1 MSVRTVLP
9 RVVTVLCL
17 AVMLLPAAVVSAD
30 PRTELDEVQRKLEEA
45 RQGLDVLESRRKVTV
60 EDLTVVDARR
70 AELDAQLA
78 GLNAELAEAESML
91 AAAEARLAA
100 TTQEL
105 LVTEARL
112 ADTRAELAHNRAVFS
127 GRARASY
134 MRGGVGYAT
143 AVLEVRDVNE
153 LARSVQYVRA
163 VLDADRSQV
172 EIIAALERR
181 TQADADELERLQDRQ
196 VQERVAAQAERDRR
210 AGVVAE
216 REEVRGQVATEAA
229 RHRELLAR
237 IEADQESYEA
247 LVASLEAESASI
259 EAELRRIQEEER
271 RRAEANR
278 QVVSRADPG
287 TGQLRR
293 PSDGR
298 VTSGY
303 GWRTH
308 PIFGTRRFHAGVDF
322 GAPTGAP
329 IYAAEAGTVHSAG
342 VRGGYGNT
350 VVIDHGGGLST
361 LYAHMSS
368 FAVSSGQ
375 RVTRGQVLGGTGC
388 TGYCTGPHL
397 HFEVRVYG
405 EPRDPMNYL

>member
-1 MSVRTVLP
+1 VVAVLP
-9 RVVTVLCL
+9 RLLV
-17 AVMLLPAAVVSAD
+17 AVCVAALLLPAAVVSAD
-30 PRTELDEVQRKLEEA
+30 PGSDLEEIQRKLEEA
-45 RQGLDVLESRRKVTV
+45 RQGLGVLEGRRAVTID
-60 EDLTVVDARR
+60 DLQVIDARR

-78 GLNAELAEAESML
+78 GLNAELTEAEAAL
-91 AAAEARLAA
+91 AAAEARLGA

-112 ADTRAELAHNRAVFS
+112 SDTRAELAHNREVFS
-127 GRARASY
+127 SRARATY
-134 MRGGVGYAT
+134 MHGGVGYVSALLD
-143 AVLEVRDVNE
+143 ASDVAQ
-153 LARSVQYVRA
+153 LARGVRYVRA

-172 EIIAALERR
+172 ELVAALERR
-181 TQADADELERLQDRQ
+181 VQADADELERLQARQ
-196 VQERVAAQAERDRR
+196 VSERAAAASERDHR

-216 REEVRGQVATEAA
+216 REAVRAEVAVEAQ
-229 RHRELLAR
+229 RHRHALAE
-237 IEADQESYEA
+237 IEADQGAYEA
-247 LVASLEAESASI
+247 LVASLEADSAAI
-259 EAELRRIQEEER
+259 EAELRRAQEEER
-271 RRAEANR
+271 RRAEESR
-278 QVVSRADPG
+278 QVVSRAEPG
-287 TGQLRR
+287 TGQLQR

-308 PIFGTRRFHAGVDF
+308 PIFGTRRFHSGVDF

-329 IYAAEAGTVHSAG
+329 IYAAESGVVHSAG
-342 VRGGYGNT
+342 GRGGYGVA

-368 FAVSSGQ
+368 LSVSAGQ
-375 RVTRGQVLGGTGC
+375 RVSRGQVIGGTGC

-405 EPRDPMNYL
+405 EPRDPMGYL